1 MGRILGVR
9 PTSSPVVAQR
19 TADRSSVPQ
28 SQARRSEGILALA
41 PVVLLPA
48 PPSTGLTPWLSGW
61 LVKCRLPGRGGGRE
75 WEGMAKEDM
84 GSAAATARAD
94 GQKAEGDE
102 EGRGG
107 KEVGSGSGWVARV
120 MLYMILDSMSMSV
133 QYHPGR
139 IQPQPQPQR
148 NATQVPRMSELQR
161 LTRGRVPAHPIRP
174 GTGNAS
180 GRDTNNKT
188 AVQIPQ

>member
-19 TADRSSVPQ
+19 IADRSSVPQ

-75 WEGMAKEDM
+75 WEGVAKTWVLLLPRLARMARKLKEM
-84 GSAAATARAD
+84 RRG
-94 GQKAEGDE
+94 E
-102 EGRGG
+102 EG
-107 KEVGSGSGWVARV
+107 KKSAPALDGS
-120 MLYMILDSMSMSV
+120 L
-133 QYHPGR
+133 
-139 IQPQPQPQR
+139 
-148 NATQVPRMSELQR
+148 E
-161 LTRGRVPAHPIRP
+161 
-174 GTGNAS
+174 
-180 GRDTNNKT
+180 
-188 AVQIPQ
+188 